1 MVRGPVMDYGR
12 FTIVNNFG
20 YGVKMQVAG
29 TVPFGGGGI
38 VPTCPPPILSL
49 RHRPHVDLRT
59 DYTSMPNSLILR

>member
-38 VPTCPPPILSL
+38 VPTCPPPI
-49 RHRPHVDLRT
+49 PGAGA
-59 DYTSMPNSLILR
+59 DYPSMPNSLIFR

>member
-38 VPTCPPPILSL
+38 VPTCPSRSSL
-49 RHRPHVDLRT
+49 GAT

>member
-38 VPTCPPPILSL
+38 VPTCPS
-49 RHRPHVDLRT
+49 RSSRRD
-59 DYTSMPNSLILR
+59 